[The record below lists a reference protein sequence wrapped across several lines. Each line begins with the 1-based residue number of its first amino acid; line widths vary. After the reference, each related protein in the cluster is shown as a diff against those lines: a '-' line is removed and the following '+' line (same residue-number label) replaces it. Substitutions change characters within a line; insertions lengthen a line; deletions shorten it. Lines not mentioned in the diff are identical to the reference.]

1 MALTEQLTLEEFLRL
16 PEQQPELEYERGV
29 ISQKMP
35 PMARHSRLQVGLC
48 IRFESHGYPEQVA
61 TAFSEVRVTWPGEG
75 VSYVP
80 DVSAYC
86 VERVPVDLSG
96 DVPDQL
102 DVLPDIAVEIS
113 SPGQG
118 LTRQM
123 NRCRWYVAHGVPVA
137 LLVRPDCPPFWT
149 FRPGTEIGP
158 LQGEDVIDLGDVFEG
173 LSFTVAE
180 LFGAMRPR
188 SR

>member
-1 MALTEQLTLEEFLRL
+1 
-16 PEQQPELEYERGV
+16 
-29 ISQKMP
+29 
-35 PMARHSRLQVGLC
+35 
-48 IRFESHGYPEQVA
+48 
-61 TAFSEVRVTWPGEG
+61 
-75 VSYVP
+75 
-80 DVSAYC
+80 
-86 VERVPVDLSG
+86 
-96 DVPDQL
+96 
-102 DVLPDIAVEIS
+102 
-113 SPGQG
+113 
-118 LTRQM
+118 
-123 NRCRWYVAHGVPVA
+123 VAHGVPVA